1 MVSSSTKIL
10 IEVVVATIGVVV
22 AATAAYMILKDE
34 RKHYIKRLK
43 AAGLIN
49 PKKSPE
55 GMLDKDYFL
64 DLLRFVGIES
74 KQETKV

>member
-34 RKHYIKRLK
+34 SKHYLKRLK
-43 AAGLIN
+43 KAGLIN
-49 PKKSPE
+49 PNKSPE